1 MIPTRDANDR
11 GGLFTLNFS
20 LAAGAIIEIGTG
32 LGTLTLPK
40 QLVILLL
47 NKPVTGSGR
56 YS

>member
-32 LGTLTLPK
+32 LRVLTFPE
-40 QLVILLL
+40 QLVTLLL
-47 NKPVTGSGR
+47 NEPVTGSGR

>member
-32 LGTLTLPK
+32 LGTLTLLK

-47 NKPVTGSGR
+47 NEPVTGSGR